1 MGKAEQMSFLFEEG
15 GIADDGMDRDP
26 VSGNE
31 VPSGSMAEEVRDDI
45 PAQLSEG
52 EYVVPADV
60 VRYYGVKFFE
70 ELRSEAKEGLGDMES
85 EGRIGGE
92 PMDNDMLSPE
102 EEAELMS
109 ITGMAQGGMASYDQ
123 PPPQA
128 KGNTELPQAVVR
140 EGVRGFQE
148 GGVAGVPTIP
158 TTVAET
164 GATVDYSPQ
173 QFPAGFAT
181 APQPRPSRIVTLF
194 SPDGKSTQVVL
205 PDQQDMYY
213 TLLSQGYT
221 EQQTTPQPIQ
231 APAVVQPSGDTGGG
245 GGDGGGF
252 VTPSGQPA
260 RDLTELSVEE
270 LRADLQRLDGIG
282 RLGAGLAT
290 AINPLF
296 GLAARG
302 ALGSSRAN
310 IVQELESRGE
320 DMSDYRENNGRGIYG
335 GGLNMYDG
343 LTDVNQDGV
352 VDFGD
357 TWFGDLIGRDGK
369 AGVQGP
375 TLRESREGARRSFP
389 TGGGGAAAPSGGGGE
404 DSGPQPSAPS
414 RSAAAREVARSE
426 GTATDTGFSRTTS
439 EGKETF
445 ASKVE
450 RGGGFKEGGFVS
462 RRNKKK

>member
-60 VRYYGVKFFE
+60 VRYYGVRFFE

-92 PMDNDMLSPE
+92 PIDDDVMLSPE
-102 EEAELMS
+102 EESELMS
-109 ITGMAQGGMASYDQ
+109 ITGMAVGGMVSYDQ

-128 KGNTELPQAVVR
+128 IGNAGINQQMT
-140 EGVRGFQE
+140 RGYQE

-194 SPDGKSTQVVL
+194 SPEGQSTQVVL
-205 PDQQDMYY
+205 PDQEDTYY
-213 TLLSQGYT
+213 SLLSQGYT
-221 EQQTTPQPIQ
+221 VQQTTPQPIQ
-231 APAVVQPSGDTGGG
+231 TPAVVEPTGDTGGGG

-270 LRADLQRLDGIG
+270 LRNDLNRLDGIG

-290 AINPLF
+290 AINPVF

-343 LTDVNQDGV
+343 LTDVNQDGEIN
-352 VDFGD
+352 FGD
-357 TWFGDLIGRDGK
+357 TWFGDLIGRDGR

-389 TGGGGAAAPSGGGGE
+389 TGGGSAAPSDSGGGDGGT
-404 DSGPQPSAPS
+404 SRAPASSPTPTARPSRPSAPATGS
-414 RSAAAREVARSE
+414 GYSAPSSNTGAGGSGAISE
-426 GTATDTGFSRTTS
+426 GDVSWVN
-439 EGKETF
+439 K
-445 ASKVE
+445 
-450 RGGGFKEGGFVS
+450 GGFIT

>member
-1 MGKAEQMSFLFEEG
+1 M
-15 GIADDGMDRDP
+15 
-26 VSGNE
+26 
-31 VPSGSMAEEVRDDI
+31 
-45 PAQLSEG
+45 
-52 EYVVPADV
+52 
-60 VRYYGVKFFE
+60 
-70 ELRSEAKEGLGDMES
+70 
-85 EGRIGGE
+85 
-92 PMDNDMLSPE
+92 
-102 EEAELMS
+102 
-109 ITGMAQGGMASYDQ
+109 
-123 PPPQA
+123 
-128 KGNTELPQAVVR
+128 
-140 EGVRGFQE
+140 
-148 GGVAGVPTIP
+148 
-158 TTVAET
+158 
-164 GATVDYSPQ
+164 
-173 QFPAGFAT
+173 
-181 APQPRPSRIVTLF
+181 
-194 SPDGKSTQVVL
+194 
-205 PDQQDMYY
+205 
-213 TLLSQGYT
+213 
-221 EQQTTPQPIQ
+221 
-231 APAVVQPSGDTGGG
+231 
-245 GGDGGGF
+245 
-252 VTPSGQPA
+252 
-260 RDLTELSVEE
+260 
-270 LRADLQRLDGIG
+270 QRLDGIG

>member
-60 VRYYGVKFFE
+60 VRYYGVRFFE

-85 EGRIGGE
+85 DGRIGGE
-92 PMDNDMLSPE
+92 PVGDYGDDMLSAE
-102 EEAELMS
+102 EESELMS
-109 ITGMAQGGMASYDQ
+109 ITGMAAGGMASYDQ

-128 KGNTELPQAVVR
+128 IGNAGINQEMT
-140 EGVRGFQE
+140 RGYQE

-158 TTVAET
+158 TTTSET
-164 GATVDYSPQ
+164 GSTVQFTPQ

-194 SPDGKSTQVVL
+194 SPEGQSVQVVL
-205 PDQQDMYY
+205 PDQEDTYY

-221 EQQTTPQPIQ
+221 VQQTTPQPIET
-231 APAVVQPSGDTGGG
+231 PAVVQPSGDTGGG
-245 GGDGGGF
+245 GGGGGY

-260 RDLTELSVEE
+260 RDLTELTTEE
-270 LRADLQRLDGIG
+270 LRNDLNRLDGIG

-343 LTDVNQDGV
+343 LTDVNQDGEIN
-352 VDFGD
+352 FGD
-357 TWFGDLIGRDGK
+357 TWFGDLIGRDGR

-389 TGGGGAAAPSGGGGE
+389 TGGGGGAAPRDSGGGDSGTSRAPASSPAPTARPSAPATGSGYAAPSSSTGAGGSGAISAE
-404 DSGPQPSAPS
+404 DVSW
-414 RSAAAREVARSE
+414 VN
-426 GTATDTGFSRTTS
+426 
-439 EGKETF
+439 K
-445 ASKVE
+445 
-450 RGGGFKEGGFVS
+450 GGFIT
-462 RRNKKK
+462 RRNKK

>member
-60 VRYYGVKFFE
+60 VRYYGVRFFE

-92 PMDNDMLSPE
+92 PIDDDVMLSPE
-102 EEAELMS
+102 EESELMS
-109 ITGMAQGGMASYDQ
+109 ITGMAVGGMVSYDQ

-128 KGNTELPQAVVR
+128 IGNAGINQQMT
-140 EGVRGFQE
+140 RGYQE

-194 SPDGKSTQVVL
+194 SPEGQSTQVVL
-205 PDQQDMYY
+205 PDQEDTYY
-213 TLLSQGYT
+213 SLLSQGYT
-221 EQQTTPQPIQ
+221 VQQTTPQPIQ
-231 APAVVQPSGDTGGG
+231 TPAVVEPTGDTGGGG

-270 LRADLQRLDGIG
+270 LRNDLNRLDGIG

-290 AINPLF
+290 AINPVF

-343 LTDVNQDGV
+343 LTDVNQDGEIN
-352 VDFGD
+352 FGD
-357 TWFGDLIGRDGK
+357 TWFGDLIGRDGR

-389 TGGGGAAAPSGGGGE
+389 TGGGGSSPAPSQTSGGADEPTFTPSPTRTERQQATEQTAAGAGAGGAQL
-404 DSGPQPSAPS
+404 DAAFSDLGVSGLK
-414 RSAAAREVARSE
+414 
-426 GTATDTGFSRTTS
+426 D
-439 EGKETF
+439 
-445 ASKVE
+445 
-450 RGGGFKEGGFVS
+450 GGFVS
-462 RRNKKK
+462 RRKKK

>member
-60 VRYYGVKFFE
+60 VRYYGVRFFE

-92 PMDNDMLSPE
+92 PMDDDMLSAE

-109 ITGMAQGGMASYDQ
+109 ITGMAAGGMASYDQ
-123 PPPQA
+123 APPQA
-128 KGNTELPQAVVR
+128 KGNTDLPQAVVR

-158 TTVAET
+158 TTTSET
-164 GATVDYSPQ
+164 GSTVQFTPQ

-194 SPDGKSTQVVL
+194 SPEGQSVQVVL
-205 PDQQDMYY
+205 PDQEDTYY

-221 EQQTTPQPIQ
+221 VQQTTPQPIE

-245 GGDGGGF
+245 GGGGGY

-260 RDLTELSVEE
+260 RDLTELTTEE
-270 LRADLQRLDGIG
+270 LRNDLNRLDGIG

-343 LTDVNQDGV
+343 LTDVNQDGEIN
-352 VDFGD
+352 FGD
-357 TWFGDLIGRDGK
+357 TWFGDLIGRDGR

-389 TGGGGAAAPSGGGGE
+389 TGGGGGAAPRDSGG
-404 DSGPQPSAPS
+404 DSAPASSPAPTARPSAPATGS
-414 RSAAAREVARSE
+414 GYSAPSSN
-426 GTATDTGFSRTTS
+426 TGAGGSGAIS
-439 EGKETF
+439 AEDVSWVNK
-445 ASKVE
+445 
-450 RGGGFKEGGFVS
+450 GGFIT